1 VKIHP
6 SSFWYGS
13 LLLLLCLLLQPAG
26 IGAQCMIVGTDMGS
40 GTQGGMNYRYGV
52 KYLSMDFQ
60 CTVTMQ
66 MNMIGC
72 SPDPTNSTDFL
83 SGAAFTTAVDPTC
96 AWDCACGTVTITN
109 VDLPVELMDFA
120 IEDGGDGS

>member
-1 VKIHP
+1 MDDHRSK
-6 SSFWYGS
+6 FWCGS
-13 LLLLLCLLLQPAG
+13 ILLLLCLLLQPVG
-26 IGAQCMIVGTDMGS
+26 IGAQCMVASTSMGT

-52 KYLSMDFQ
+52 KILSAPYQ

-72 SPDPTNSTDFL
+72 SPDPSSDTSFL

-96 AWDCACGTVTITN
+96 SWTCACGAVTITN

-120 IEDGGDGS
+120 IEDESS